1 MEQET
6 RAQYNAGGR
15 WAGTLPLLHPGLD
28 YTLAFSL
35 LETSDLELLLL
46 VVLAPI
52 IDE

>member
-1 MEQET
+1 V
-6 RAQYNAGGR
+6 
-15 WAGTLPLLHPGLD
+15 GLSLAEKILE
-28 YTLAFSL
+28 TLAFSL